1 MCGITRPSTCHR
13 LVFIGFHGGGGGAGE
28 GNRAG
33 LRFIFL
39 SSLWFCEKQE
49 GAEGHIGCLC

>member
-1 MCGITRPSTCHR
+1 MELHGRPLAIDLCS
-13 LVFIGFHGGGGGAGE
+13 LVSMAGGAGE